1 MQLFTLKL
9 EKIFGPMKS
18 YLYFDHGGLDHRN
31 NQHKLAIWQIKWLYK
46 LKEYNF
52 MEIYIRATEQHK
64 LNP

>member
-18 YLYFDHGGLDHRN
+18 YLYFDHGGLDHRK
-31 NQHKLAIWQIKWLYK
+31 NQHKLATWQIKWLYK

-52 MEIYIRATEQHK
+52 MEILY
-64 LNP
+64 